1 MTIHPNFIALQR
13 VTQLGGERRTGYG
26 FADESSLRNG
36 RNRGAARPVPRDR
49 HRRRRVTR
57 A

>member
-1 MTIHPNFIALQR
+1 MTIHPNLIALQR

-26 FADESSLRNG
+26 YADESSLRNG